1 MDIDLLSKM
10 VKELIL
16 VNDRVTL
23 PGVGAFVAEMVP
35 ASFTDRGYTINPPY
49 RRLVFRQGVSQ
60 EKDHLLA
67 DMYASA
73 NNIDREMAEKL
84 LREFLK
90 GMVEELRKRKMLVF
104 TGLGRLRATRENNF
118 FFICDENLD
127 IFPEG
132 MGLEAVSLKSHS
144 KPKELDFSEVDAVV
158 NSAAESPAAPEA
170 ESLSE
175 PSAESPAEPVVESP
189 AESAAES
196 PAEPAAES
204 PADPAAESPTEP
216 AAESPA
222 EPSAEPAAEP
232 AAEPVAESPAEPSA
246 EPAAESPAEP
256 AAESPA
262 EPVAESPAEPAAESP
277 AESPAEPSAE
287 SPAEPAADSPAES
300 PAEPRWWLG
309 ETEPEEEDEQ
319 HASIWKKG
327 WFVAVFSICC
337 LLLLAALA
345 FALFLLLARTQP
357 ELIDSLLYTEEELEI
372 LNHIL

>member
-158 NSAAESPAAPEA
+158 NSAAESPA
-170 ESLSE
+170 E
-175 PSAESPAEPVVESP
+175 PSAEPA

-196 PAEPAAES
+196 PAES
-204 PADPAAESPTEP
+204 P
-216 AAESPA
+216 
-222 EPSAEPAAEP
+222 
-232 AAEPVAESPAEPSA
+232 A

-262 EPVAESPAEPAAESP
+262 EPA
-277 AESPAEPSAE
+277 AESPAEPSAEPAAEPVAE

>member
-158 NSAAESPAAPEA
+158 NSP
-170 ESLSE
+170 
-175 PSAESPAEPVVESP
+175 
-189 AESAAES
+189 
-196 PAEPAAES
+196 
-204 PADPAAESPTEP
+204 
-216 AAESPA
+216 
-222 EPSAEPAAEP
+222 
-232 AAEPVAESPAEPSA
+232 
-246 EPAAESPAEP
+246 
-256 AAESPA
+256 
-262 EPVAESPAEPAAESP
+262 AESPAEPAAESP
-277 AESPAEPSAE
+277 AESPAEPA
-287 SPAEPAADSPAES
+287 AES

-345 FALFLLLARTQP
+345 FALFLLLAKIQP

>member
-158 NSAAESPAAPEA
+158 NSAAESPAEPAA
-170 ESLSE
+170 ESLAES
-175 PSAESPAEPVVESP
+175 SAESPAEPS
-189 AESAAES
+189 
-196 PAEPAAES
+196 
-204 PADPAAESPTEP
+204 AESPTEP

-222 EPSAEPAAEP
+222 EP
-232 AAEPVAESPAEPSA
+232 V
-246 EPAAESPAEP
+246 
-256 AAESPA
+256 
-262 EPVAESPAEPAAESP
+262 
-277 AESPAEPSAE
+277 
-287 SPAEPAADSPAES
+287 AES

-337 LLLLAALA
+337 LLLLSALA
-345 FALFLLLARTQP
+345 FAIFLLLARIQP

>member
-158 NSAAESPAAPEA
+158 NSAAEY
-170 ESLSE
+170 
-175 PSAESPAEPVVESP
+175 PAE
-189 AESAAES
+189 
-196 PAEPAAES
+196 
-204 PADPAAESPTEP
+204 PAAESPTEP

-222 EPSAEPAAEP
+222 ESSSYSAAEP
-232 AAEPVAESPAEPSA
+232 AAESPAEPSA
-246 EPAAESPAEP
+246 EPA
-256 AAESPA
+256 
-262 EPVAESPAEPAAESP
+262 
-277 AESPAEPSAE
+277 AE

>member
-158 NSAAESPAAPEA
+158 NS
-170 ESLSE
+170 
-175 PSAESPAEPVVESP
+175 PAEP
-189 AESAAES
+189 AAES

-204 PADPAAESPTEP
+204 PAEPSAESPAEP
-216 AAESPA
+216 ATESPA
-222 EPSAEPAAEP
+222 EPSAESSAEL
-232 AAEPVAESPAEPSA
+232 SAEPSA

-262 EPVAESPAEPAAESP
+262 EPAAESPAEPAAESP
-277 AESPAEPSAE
+277 AEPSAEPAAE

-319 HASIWKKG
+319 HGSIWKKG

>member
-60 EKDHLLA
+60 EKDHLLV

-158 NSAAESPAAPEA
+158 NSPAESPA
-170 ESLSE
+170 E
-175 PSAESPAEPVVESP
+175 PSAESPAE
-189 AESAAES
+189 
-196 PAEPAAES
+196 
-204 PADPAAESPTEP
+204 PAAESPTEP

-222 EPSAEPAAEP
+222 EPSAE
-232 AAEPVAESPAEPSA
+232 
-246 EPAAESPAEP
+246 SPAEP
-256 AAESPA
+256 AT
-262 EPVAESPAEPAAESP
+262 
-277 AESPAEPSAE
+277 ESPAEPSAE
-287 SPAEPAADSPAES
+287 SSAEPAAEPS
-300 PAEPRWWLG
+300 AEPRWWLG

>member
-158 NSAAESPAAPEA
+158 NSPA
-170 ESLSE
+170 E
-175 PSAESPAEPVVESP
+175 PSAESPA
-189 AESAAES
+189 
-196 PAEPAAES
+196 
-204 PADPAAESPTEP
+204 EP

-222 EPSAEPAAEP
+222 EPSAEPAAE
-232 AAEPVAESPAEPSA
+232 S
-246 EPAAESPAEP
+246 
-256 AAESPA
+256 
-262 EPVAESPAEPAAESP
+262 AAESP
-277 AESPAEPSAE
+277 AESPAEPAAE

>member
-158 NSAAESPAAPEA
+158 NSPA
-170 ESLSE
+170 E
-175 PSAESPAEPVVESP
+175 PSAESPAELSVEPS
-189 AESAAES
+189 AE
-196 PAEPAAES
+196 
-204 PADPAAESPTEP
+204 PAAESPTEP

-222 EPSAEPAAEP
+222 EPSAEPAAESPAEP
-232 AAEPVAESPAEPSA
+232 AAEPSAESPAEPSA
-246 EPAAESPAEP
+246 EP
-256 AAESPA
+256 
-262 EPVAESPAEPAAESP
+262 
-277 AESPAEPSAE
+277 
-287 SPAEPAADSPAES
+287 
-300 PAEPRWWLG
+300 RWWLG
-309 ETEPEEEDEQ
+309 ETELEEEDEQ

>member
-49 RRLVFRQGVSQ
+49 RRLVFRQGVAQ
-60 EKDHLLA
+60 EKDHLLV

-158 NSAAESPAAPEA
+158 NS
-170 ESLSE
+170 
-175 PSAESPAEPVVESP
+175 
-189 AESAAES
+189 

-204 PADPAAESPTEP
+204 PAEP
-216 AAESPA
+216 ASESPA
-222 EPSAEPAAEP
+222 EPSAEPAAES
-232 AAEPVAESPAEPSA
+232 AAESPAESPAEPAAESPAEPSA

-262 EPVAESPAEPAAESP
+262 EPAAESPAEPAAESP
-277 AESPAEPSAE
+277 AEPSAEPAAEPVAE

-319 HASIWKKG
+319 HGSIWKKG

-345 FALFLLLARTQP
+345 FALFLLLAKIQP

>member
-158 NSAAESPAAPEA
+158 NSPAESPA
-170 ESLSE
+170 
-175 PSAESPAEPVVESP
+175 
-189 AESAAES
+189 
-196 PAEPAAES
+196 
-204 PADPAAESPTEP
+204 EP

-232 AAEPVAESPAEPSA
+232 V
-246 EPAAESPAEP
+246 AESPAEP

-262 EPVAESPAEPAAESP
+262 EPS
-277 AESPAEPSAE
+277 
-287 SPAEPAADSPAES
+287 
-300 PAEPRWWLG
+300 AEPRWWLG

-319 HASIWKKG
+319 HVSIWKKG

>member
-49 RRLVFRQGVSQ
+49 RRLVFRQGVSR

-158 NSAAESPAAPEA
+158 NSP
-170 ESLSE
+170 
-175 PSAESPAEPVVESP
+175 
-189 AESAAES
+189 
-196 PAEPAAES
+196 
-204 PADPAAESPTEP
+204 AESPTEP

-222 EPSAEPAAEP
+222 EPSAEP

-256 AAESPA
+256 AA
-262 EPVAESPAEPAAESP
+262 
-277 AESPAEPSAE
+277 
-287 SPAEPAADSPAES
+287 DSPAES
-300 PAEPRWWLG
+300 PDEPRWWLG

>member
-60 EKDHLLA
+60 EKDHLLV

-158 NSAAESPAAPEA
+158 NSPAESPA
-170 ESLSE
+170 E
-175 PSAESPAEPVVESP
+175 PSAESPAE
-189 AESAAES
+189 
-196 PAEPAAES
+196 
-204 PADPAAESPTEP
+204 PAAESPTEP

-222 EPSAEPAAEP
+222 EPSAE
-232 AAEPVAESPAEPSA
+232 
-246 EPAAESPAEP
+246 SPAEP
-256 AAESPA
+256 ATESPA
-262 EPVAESPAEPAAESP
+262 EPVAESPAEPAAES
-277 AESPAEPSAE
+277 S
-287 SPAEPAADSPAES
+287 AEPAAES

>member
-158 NSAAESPAAPEA
+158 NSPAESP
-170 ESLSE
+170 
-175 PSAESPAEPVVESP
+175 V
-189 AESAAES
+189 
-196 PAEPAAES
+196 EPA
-204 PADPAAESPTEP
+204 
-216 AAESPA
+216 
-222 EPSAEPAAEP
+222 
-232 AAEPVAESPAEPSA
+232 
-246 EPAAESPAEP
+246 
-256 AAESPA
+256 
-262 EPVAESPAEPAAESP
+262 

-287 SPAEPAADSPAES
+287 SPAEPAVESPAEPATESPAEPSAESSAELSAEPSAEPAAESPTEPAADSPAEPAADS

-319 HASIWKKG
+319 HGSIWKKG

>member
-158 NSAAESPAAPEA
+158 NSP
-170 ESLSE
+170 
-175 PSAESPAEPVVESP
+175 
-189 AESAAES
+189 
-196 PAEPAAES
+196 
-204 PADPAAESPTEP
+204 
-216 AAESPA
+216 AESPA
-222 EPSAEPAAEP
+222 EPSAEPAAESS
-232 AAEPVAESPAEPSA
+232 AEPAA

-262 EPVAESPAEPAAESP
+262 EPS

-309 ETEPEEEDEQ
+309 ETESEEEDEQ
-319 HASIWKKG
+319 YGSIWKKG

>member
-158 NSAAESPAAPEA
+158 NSP
-170 ESLSE
+170 
-175 PSAESPAEPVVESP
+175 
-189 AESAAES
+189 
-196 PAEPAAES
+196 
-204 PADPAAESPTEP
+204 
-216 AAESPA
+216 
-222 EPSAEPAAEP
+222 
-232 AAEPVAESPAEPSA
+232 
-246 EPAAESPAEP
+246 AESPAEP

-262 EPVAESPAEPAAESP
+262 EPS
-277 AESPAEPSAE
+277 AESPAEPSAEPAAE

>member
-158 NSAAESPAAPEA
+158 NSPAESPA
-170 ESLSE
+170 E
-175 PSAESPAEPVVESP
+175 PSAESPAEPS
-189 AESAAES
+189 
-196 PAEPAAES
+196 
-204 PADPAAESPTEP
+204 
-216 AAESPA
+216 
-222 EPSAEPAAEP
+222 AEP

-246 EPAAESPAEP
+246 EP
-256 AAESPA
+256 
-262 EPVAESPAEPAAESP
+262 VAESPAEPA
-277 AESPAEPSAE
+277 
-287 SPAEPAADSPAES
+287 AES

>member
-158 NSAAESPAAPEA
+158 NSTAESTAESP
-170 ESLSE
+170 
-175 PSAESPAEPVVESP
+175 
-189 AESAAES
+189 
-196 PAEPAAES
+196 
-204 PADPAAESPTEP
+204 
-216 AAESPA
+216 
-222 EPSAEPAAEP
+222 
-232 AAEPVAESPAEPSA
+232 AEPVAESPAEPSA
-246 EPAAESPAEP
+246 EP
-256 AAESPA
+256 
-262 EPVAESPAEPAAESP
+262 VAESPAEPAAEPSAESPAEPP

-287 SPAEPAADSPAES
+287 SPAEPASEPSAEPSAESPAEPAAESSAEPAADS

>member
-158 NSAAESPAAPEA
+158 NSP
-170 ESLSE
+170 
-175 PSAESPAEPVVESP
+175 
-189 AESAAES
+189 AES
-196 PAEPAAES
+196 PAEPA
-204 PADPAAESPTEP
+204 
-216 AAESPA
+216 
-222 EPSAEPAAEP
+222 
-232 AAEPVAESPAEPSA
+232 AESPAEPSA

-256 AAESPA
+256 SAEPAAESAAESP
-262 EPVAESPAEPAAESP
+262 AESPAEPAAESP
-277 AESPAEPSAE
+277 AEPSAEPAAEPVAE

-309 ETEPEEEDEQ
+309 ETESEEEDEQ
-319 HASIWKKG
+319 YGSIWKKG

>member
-158 NSAAESPAAPEA
+158 NSPA
-170 ESLSE
+170 E
-175 PSAESPAEPVVESP
+175 PSAESPAEPS
-189 AESAAES
+189 
-196 PAEPAAES
+196 
-204 PADPAAESPTEP
+204 
-216 AAESPA
+216 AESPA
-222 EPSAEPAAEP
+222 EPSAESPAEPATESPAEPSAESPAEPSAEP

-246 EPAAESPAEP
+246 EPA
-256 AAESPA
+256 
-262 EPVAESPAEPAAESP
+262 
-277 AESPAEPSAE
+277 AE

>member
-158 NSAAESPAAPEA
+158 NS
-170 ESLSE
+170 
-175 PSAESPAEPVVESP
+175 
-189 AESAAES
+189 
-196 PAEPAAES
+196 
-204 PADPAAESPTEP
+204 
-216 AAESPA
+216 PA
-222 EPSAEPAAEP
+222 EPS
-232 AAEPVAESPAEPSA
+232 
-246 EPAAESPAEP
+246 
-256 AAESPA
+256 
-262 EPVAESPAEPAAESP
+262 

-287 SPAEPAADSPAES
+287 SPAEPATESPAEPSAESSAELSAEPSAEPAAES
-300 PAEPRWWLG
+300 PTEPAAEPSAESPAEPSAEPRWWLG

-345 FALFLLLARTQP
+345 FVLFLLLARTQP

>member
-158 NSAAESPAAPEA
+158 NSP
-170 ESLSE
+170 
-175 PSAESPAEPVVESP
+175 AESPAEPAAESPAEPAADSP

-196 PAEPAAES
+196 PAEPSAES
-204 PADPAAESPTEP
+204 
-216 AAESPA
+216 
-222 EPSAEPAAEP
+222 
-232 AAEPVAESPAEPSA
+232 
-246 EPAAESPAEP
+246 AAESPAEP

-262 EPVAESPAEPAAESP
+262 EPVAESPAELSVEPS
-277 AESPAEPSAE
+277 AEPSAE
-287 SPAEPAADSPAES
+287 SPAEPAAES

>member
-158 NSAAESPAAPEA
+158 NSPA
-170 ESLSE
+170 E
-175 PSAESPAEPVVESP
+175 PSAESPAEPS
-189 AESAAES
+189 
-196 PAEPAAES
+196 
-204 PADPAAESPTEP
+204 
-216 AAESPA
+216 AESPA
-222 EPSAEPAAEP
+222 EPSAE
-232 AAEPVAESPAEPSA
+232 SPAEPS
-246 EPAAESPAEP
+246 
-256 AAESPA
+256 A

-277 AESPAEPSAE
+277 ADPPAE
-287 SPAEPAADSPAES
+287 SPAEPPAES

-319 HASIWKKG
+319 HGSIWKKG

-345 FALFLLLARTQP
+345 FALFLLLAKIQP

>member
-158 NSAAESPAAPEA
+158 NSAAESPAAPA
-170 ESLSE
+170 
-175 PSAESPAEPVVESP
+175 V
-189 AESAAES
+189 
-196 PAEPAAES
+196 
-204 PADPAAESPTEP
+204 
-216 AAESPA
+216 ESPA
-222 EPSAEPAAEP
+222 EPSAEPAAEPVAEP

-256 AAESPA
+256 AA
-262 EPVAESPAEPAAESP
+262 
-277 AESPAEPSAE
+277 
-287 SPAEPAADSPAES
+287 DSPAES

-309 ETEPEEEDEQ
+309 ETELEEEDEQ
-319 HASIWKKG
+319 HATIWKKG

>member
-90 GMVEELRKRKMLVF
+90 GMVDELRKRKMLVF

-158 NSAAESPAAPEA
+158 NSAAESPA
-170 ESLSE
+170 
-175 PSAESPAEPVVESP
+175 
-189 AESAAES
+189 
-196 PAEPAAES
+196 
-204 PADPAAESPTEP
+204 EP

-222 EPSAEPAAEP
+222 EPS
-232 AAEPVAESPAEPSA
+232 
-246 EPAAESPAEP
+246 
-256 AAESPA
+256 
-262 EPVAESPAEPAAESP
+262 

-287 SPAEPAADSPAES
+287 SPAEPAAESPAEPSAES

>member
-60 EKDHLLA
+60 EKDHLLV

-158 NSAAESPAAPEA
+158 NSPAESPA
-170 ESLSE
+170 E
-175 PSAESPAEPVVESP
+175 PSAESPAE
-189 AESAAES
+189 
-196 PAEPAAES
+196 
-204 PADPAAESPTEP
+204 PAAESPTEP

-222 EPSAEPAAEP
+222 EPSA
-232 AAEPVAESPAEPSA
+232 
-246 EPAAESPAEP
+246 
-256 AAESPA
+256 
-262 EPVAESPAEPAAESP
+262 
-277 AESPAEPSAE
+277 
-287 SPAEPAADSPAES
+287 
-300 PAEPRWWLG
+300 
-309 ETEPEEEDEQ
+309 
-319 HASIWKKG
+319 
-327 WFVAVFSICC
+327 
-337 LLLLAALA
+337 
-345 FALFLLLARTQP
+345 
-357 ELIDSLLYTEEELEI
+357 
-372 LNHIL
+372 

>member
-158 NSAAESPAAPEA
+158 NS
-170 ESLSE
+170 
-175 PSAESPAEPVVESP
+175 
-189 AESAAES
+189 
-196 PAEPAAES
+196 
-204 PADPAAESPTEP
+204 
-216 AAESPA
+216 
-222 EPSAEPAAEP
+222 
-232 AAEPVAESPAEPSA
+232 PAEPSA
-246 EPAAESPAEP
+246 EPAAESPAEL
-256 AAESPA
+256 S
-262 EPVAESPAEPAAESP
+262 AEPAAESP

-287 SPAEPAADSPAES
+287 SSAAPEAESLAEPSAESPAEPSAESPAEPPAEPAAESSAESPAEPAAESPAELSAEPAAESPAESPAEPSAEPVAESPAEPAAES

-319 HASIWKKG
+319 HVSIWKKG

-345 FALFLLLARTQP
+345 FALFLLLARIQP

>member
-158 NSAAESPAAPEA
+158 NSPAESPA
-170 ESLSE
+170 E
-175 PSAESPAEPVVESP
+175 PSAESPAEPS
-189 AESAAES
+189 
-196 PAEPAAES
+196 
-204 PADPAAESPTEP
+204 
-216 AAESPA
+216 
-222 EPSAEPAAEP
+222 AEP

-256 AAESPA
+256 AADSPA
-262 EPVAESPAEPAAESP
+262 EP
-277 AESPAEPSAE
+277 
-287 SPAEPAADSPAES
+287 

-337 LLLLAALA
+337 LLLLSALA
-345 FALFLLLARTQP
+345 FAIFLLLAKTQP

>member
-158 NSAAESPAAPEA
+158 NSPA
-170 ESLSE
+170 E
-175 PSAESPAEPVVESP
+175 PSAESPAEPS
-189 AESAAES
+189 AES
-196 PAEPAAES
+196 PAEPSAES
-204 PADPAAESPTEP
+204 PAELATESPAEPSAESSAELSAEPSAEPAAESPTEP

-232 AAEPVAESPAEPSA
+232 V
-246 EPAAESPAEP
+246 
-256 AAESPA
+256 
-262 EPVAESPAEPAAESP
+262 
-277 AESPAEPSAE
+277 
-287 SPAEPAADSPAES
+287 AES

>member
-158 NSAAESPAAPEA
+158 NSAAEPSAESPA
-170 ESLSE
+170 E
-175 PSAESPAEPVVESP
+175 PSAESPAEP
-189 AESAAES
+189 A
-196 PAEPAAES
+196 
-204 PADPAAESPTEP
+204 T
-216 AAESPA
+216 ESPA
-222 EPSAEPAAEP
+222 EPSAESSAELSAEPSAEP
-232 AAEPVAESPAEPSA
+232 AAEPVAESPAEPS
-246 EPAAESPAEP
+246 
-256 AAESPA
+256 
-262 EPVAESPAEPAAESP
+262 
-277 AESPAEPSAE
+277 
-287 SPAEPAADSPAES
+287 AEPAADSPAES

-327 WFVAVFSICC
+327 WFVAVFGICC

>member
-158 NSAAESPAAPEA
+158 NSP
-170 ESLSE
+170 
-175 PSAESPAEPVVESP
+175 
-189 AESAAES
+189 AES
-196 PAEPAAES
+196 PAEPA
-204 PADPAAESPTEP
+204 
-216 AAESPA
+216 
-222 EPSAEPAAEP
+222 
-232 AAEPVAESPAEPSA
+232 AESPAEPSA

-262 EPVAESPAEPAAESP
+262 EPA

-287 SPAEPAADSPAES
+287 PSAEPAAEPATESPAEPSAEPAAES

-345 FALFLLLARTQP
+345 FAIFLLLARTQP

>member
-158 NSAAESPAAPEA
+158 NSAAESPA
-170 ESLSE
+170 E
-175 PSAESPAEPVVESP
+175 PSAESP
-189 AESAAES
+189 
-196 PAEPAAES
+196 
-204 PADPAAESPTEP
+204 
-216 AAESPA
+216 
-222 EPSAEPAAEP
+222 
-232 AAEPVAESPAEPSA
+232 AEPVAESPAEPSA
-246 EPAAESPAEP
+246 EPSAESPAEP
-256 AAESPA
+256 AAEP
-262 EPVAESPAEPAAESP
+262 
-277 AESPAEPSAE
+277 
-287 SPAEPAADSPAES
+287 PAES

-345 FALFLLLARTQP
+345 FALFLLLAKIQP

>member
-158 NSAAESPAAPEA
+158 NST
-170 ESLSE
+170 
-175 PSAESPAEPVVESP
+175 AESPAESPV
-189 AESAAES
+189 
-196 PAEPAAES
+196 
-204 PADPAAESPTEP
+204 EP

-222 EPSAEPAAEP
+222 EPS
-232 AAEPVAESPAEPSA
+232 VEPS
-246 EPAAESPAEP
+246 
-256 AAESPA
+256 
-262 EPVAESPAEPAAESP
+262 V
-277 AESPAEPSAE
+277 ESPAEPSAE
-287 SPAEPAADSPAES
+287 SPAEPPAEPAAESSAESPAEPAAETPAEPAAEPAADSPAEPS
-300 PAEPRWWLG
+300 AEPRWWLG

>member
-60 EKDHLLA
+60 EKDHLLV

-158 NSAAESPAAPEA
+158 NS
-170 ESLSE
+170 
-175 PSAESPAEPVVESP
+175 
-189 AESAAES
+189 
-196 PAEPAAES
+196 
-204 PADPAAESPTEP
+204 
-216 AAESPA
+216 
-222 EPSAEPAAEP
+222 
-232 AAEPVAESPAEPSA
+232 
-246 EPAAESPAEP
+246 
-256 AAESPA
+256 
-262 EPVAESPAEPAAESP
+262 P

-287 SPAEPAADSPAES
+287 SPAEPAAESPTEPVAESPAEPAAES
-300 PAEPRWWLG
+300 SAEPAAEPSAEPRWWLG

>member
-158 NSAAESPAAPEA
+158 NSAAESPA
-170 ESLSE
+170 
-175 PSAESPAEPVVESP
+175 
-189 AESAAES
+189 
-196 PAEPAAES
+196 
-204 PADPAAESPTEP
+204 EP

-222 EPSAEPAAEP
+222 EPS
-232 AAEPVAESPAEPSA
+232 
-246 EPAAESPAEP
+246 
-256 AAESPA
+256 
-262 EPVAESPAEPAAESP
+262 

-287 SPAEPAADSPAES
+287 SPAEPAAESPAEPSAES

-345 FALFLLLARTQP
+345 FVLFLLLARTQP

>member
-158 NSAAESPAAPEA
+158 NSPA
-170 ESLSE
+170 E
-175 PSAESPAEPVVESP
+175 PSAESPAEPS
-189 AESAAES
+189 
-196 PAEPAAES
+196 
-204 PADPAAESPTEP
+204 
-216 AAESPA
+216 AESPA
-222 EPSAEPAAEP
+222 EPSAESPAEP
-232 AAEPVAESPAEPSA
+232 ATESPAEPSAESSAELSSEPSA

-256 AAESPA
+256 AAE
-262 EPVAESPAEPAAESP
+262 
-277 AESPAEPSAE
+277 PSAE
-287 SPAEPAADSPAES
+287 SPAEPS
-300 PAEPRWWLG
+300 AEPRWWLG

>member
-158 NSAAESPAAPEA
+158 NSAAEPSAESPA
-170 ESLSE
+170 E
-175 PSAESPAEPVVESP
+175 PSAESPAEP
-189 AESAAES
+189 ATES
-196 PAEPAAES
+196 PAEPSAES
-204 PADPAAESPTEP
+204 SAELSAEPSAEPAAESPTEP

-232 AAEPVAESPAEPSA
+232 VAESPAEPSA
-246 EPAAESPAEP
+246 EPA
-256 AAESPA
+256 
-262 EPVAESPAEPAAESP
+262 
-277 AESPAEPSAE
+277 AE

>member
-158 NSAAESPAAPEA
+158 NSAAESPA
-170 ESLSE
+170 
-175 PSAESPAEPVVESP
+175 
-189 AESAAES
+189 
-196 PAEPAAES
+196 
-204 PADPAAESPTEP
+204 
-216 AAESPA
+216 
-222 EPSAEPAAEP
+222 
-232 AAEPVAESPAEPSA
+232 

-256 AAESPA
+256 AAESP
-262 EPVAESPAEPAAESP
+262 
-277 AESPAEPSAE
+277 
-287 SPAEPAADSPAES
+287 
-300 PAEPRWWLG
+300 
-309 ETEPEEEDEQ
+309 TEQ
-319 HASIWKKG
+319 IGRAH
-327 WFVAVFSICC
+327 V
-337 LLLLAALA
+337 
-345 FALFLLLARTQP
+345 
-357 ELIDSLLYTEEELEI
+357 
-372 LNHIL
+372 

>member
-60 EKDHLLA
+60 EKDHLLV

-158 NSAAESPAAPEA
+158 NSPA
-170 ESLSE
+170 E
-175 PSAESPAEPVVESP
+175 PSA
-189 AESAAES
+189 
-196 PAEPAAES
+196 
-204 PADPAAESPTEP
+204 EP

-222 EPSAEPAAEP
+222 EPSAEPPAESAAESSAESPAEP
-232 AAEPVAESPAEPSA
+232 AAESPAEPSA
-246 EPAAESPAEP
+246 ESSAEPSAESPVEPAAESPAEP

-262 EPVAESPAEPAAESP
+262 EPS
-277 AESPAEPSAE
+277 
-287 SPAEPAADSPAES
+287 
-300 PAEPRWWLG
+300 AEPRWWLG

>member
-10 VKELIL
+10 IKELIL

-158 NSAAESPAAPEA
+158 NSP
-170 ESLSE
+170 
-175 PSAESPAEPVVESP
+175 
-189 AESAAES
+189 
-196 PAEPAAES
+196 
-204 PADPAAESPTEP
+204 
-216 AAESPA
+216 
-222 EPSAEPAAEP
+222 
-232 AAEPVAESPAEPSA
+232 A

-256 AAESPA
+256 AAEPAAESPAEPAADSPAEPSA
-262 EPVAESPAEPAAESP
+262 EPVAESPAEPA
-277 AESPAEPSAE
+277 
-287 SPAEPAADSPAES
+287 AES